1 MAGTSPCGTIHKLSS
16 FWLVVLLVSNAF
28 RIDLRID
35 GQLPLV
41 ISFEAVSLF
50 VMSGTGFM
58 PSNSNA
64 ATSDSKLSVRDVP
77 MVKAF
82 AKALC

>member
-1 MAGTSPCGTIHKLSS
+1 MLTMRFELISAS
-16 FWLVVLLVSNAF
+16 
-28 RIDLRID
+28 R

-50 VMSGTGFM
+50 VMSGAGFI

-64 ATSDSKLSVRDVP
+64 VTSDSKLSVRDVP
-77 MVKAF
+77 MIEAF
-82 AKALC
+82 ARTLC

>member
-1 MAGTSPCGTIHKLSS
+1 VAGSQIPATIPKLSS

-41 ISFEAVSLF
+41 VNFEAVSLF
-50 VMSGTGFM
+50 VMSGTGFYNRQTLTRL
-58 PSNSNA
+58 PVIASYQ
-64 ATSDSKLSVRDVP
+64 
-77 MVKAF
+77 
-82 AKALC
+82 

>member
-1 MAGTSPCGTIHKLSS
+1 MWIRLSS
-16 FWLVVLLVSNAF
+16 AALTAEAFHLSSSIVS
-28 RIDLRID
+28 
-35 GQLPLV
+35 G
-41 ISFEAVSLF
+41 
-50 VMSGTGFM
+50 GGFM

-77 MVKAF
+77 MTKAF